1 MDTTSIVFRLTTI
14 VRSLKVLDIAVAVAG
29 VLAFHVAVGETRRR
43 FKTTQLRGPPVSSF
57 IFGAGKD
64 VLDSPDSGEVYEA
77 WAQEYGV
84 AYEVP
89 LALGKKKIILCDPK
103 AIAHFFAGD
112 TSTYGHTALDKVTLE
127 RSVGKG
133 ILWAMGENHRR
144 QRRSMSPA
152 FTYASIGKLT
162 PVFYNCVYKV
172 KAGWDEIIDANDED
186 SAIIEVAQW
195 MNHLSLD
202 SVGLAGFSH
211 DFGALDGKKAPVT
224 QVFEAFQDSSK
235 RNDMSSGVFL
245 LLQVFPALVYIPS
258 PRMRL
263 VRELHYAMVDVCN
276 AMLDK
281 TKKEKEAGALAGR
294 EKSII
299 EVLVQAEGTDSAF
312 YATREE
318 ALGSGNLMKALL
330 IAAYE
335 SSAINLV
342 WALVELA
349 RNPDVQ
355 TTLREE
361 LLACRADPTYE
372 QLNKGLPYLD
382 AVAHETLRLH
392 PSIPDFER
400 IAEKDDVIPLS
411 EPVHTKAGEV
421 LDSIRVAAGTL
432 VAISTPSVNRSAAI
446 WGIDAKEFRPERWI
460 DKDGI
465 TKKAQEI
472 QGHRHLLS
480 FGDGPRMCI
489 GKGIAL
495 TMFKVVLSVL
505 MKNYVLEMRDG
516 PNTKIEMGRALSVR
530 PKVAGEQGARLPLRV
545 RRYEG

>member
-1 MDTTSIVFRLTTI
+1 MDTTPIVLRVATI
-14 VRSLKVLDIAVAVAG
+14 IHSLSAVNVAAILVG
-29 VLAFHVAVGETRRR
+29 IFAFHAAARETRRR
-43 FKTTQLRGPPVSSF
+43 FKTTKLRGPLPSSF

-64 VLDSPDSGEVYEA
+64 VLDSPDTGEVFEA

-84 AYEVP
+84 VYEVP
-89 LALGKKKIILCDPK
+89 LALGRKKVILCDPK
-103 AIAHFFAGD
+103 AVAHFFAGD
-112 TSTYGHTALDKVTLE
+112 TRTYGHTALDKVTLE

-133 ILWAMGENHRR
+133 ILWAMGEDHRR

-152 FTYASIGKLT
+152 FTYTSIGKLT
-162 PVFYNCVYKV
+162 PVFYNCIYKV
-172 KAGWDEIIDANDED
+172 KAAWDGIIGMSGEEGAVIEI
-186 SAIIEVAQW
+186 SQW

-202 SVGLAGFSH
+202 SIGLAGFSH
-211 DFGALDGKKAPVT
+211 DFGALDGRKAPVT
-224 QVFEAFQDSSK
+224 RIFEAFQESSK

-245 LLQVFPALVYIPS
+245 LLQVFPMLVYIPS

-276 AMLDK
+276 AMLDQ
-281 TKKEKEAGALAGR
+281 TKKEKEAGALDGR
-294 EKSII
+294 ERSII
-299 EVLVQAEGTDSAF
+299 EVLVQAEGTDTAF

-318 ALGSGNLMKALL
+318 ALAQMKALL

-349 RNPDVQ
+349 RNPEIQ
-355 TTLREE
+355 ITLREE
-361 LLACRADPTYE
+361 LLTCREDPTYE
-372 QLNKGLPYLD
+372 QLNKGFPYLD

-400 IAEKDDVIPLS
+400 IAEEDDVIPLS
-411 EPVHTKAGEV
+411 EPVRTKTGGV
-421 LDSIRVAAGTL
+421 VDCIRVAAGTL
-432 VAISTPSVNRSAAI
+432 VGISTPSINRSTAI
-446 WGIDAKEFRPERWI
+446 WGVDAKKFRPERWI
-460 DKDGI
+460 EKDGI
-465 TKKAQEI
+465 AKKAQEV

-495 TMFKVVLSVL
+495 AMFKVVFSVL
-505 MKNYVLEMRDG
+505 VKNYVFEMRDG
-516 PNTKIEMGRALSVR
+516 PDTRIEMGRALSVR

-545 RRYEG
+545 KRHEG

>member
-1 MDTTSIVFRLTTI
+1 MDTTSIVLRLAAI
-14 VRSLKVLDIAVAVAG
+14 LHSLNPVVSAVFLAGIFASHAAVR
-29 VLAFHVAVGETRRR
+29 ETRRR
-43 FKTTQLRGPPVSSF
+43 FKTTKLRGPPPSSF

-64 VLDSPDSGEVYEA
+64 VLDSPEPGDVYEA
-77 WAQEYGV
+77 WSQEYGV
-84 AYEVP
+84 VYEVP
-89 LALGKKKIILCDPK
+89 LALGKKKVILCDPK
-103 AIAHFFAGD
+103 AVAHFFAGD
-112 TSTYGHTALDKVTLE
+112 TRTYGHTALDKVTLE

-162 PVFYNCVYKV
+162 PVFYDCVYKV
-172 KAGWDEIIDANDED
+172 KAAWDGIIGANGED
-186 SAIIEVAQW
+186 GAVIDVSQW

-211 DFGALDGKKAPVT
+211 DFGALDGKKASVT
-224 QVFEAFQDSSK
+224 RVFEAFQDSSK

-245 LLQVFPALVYIPS
+245 LLQVFPILVYIPS
-258 PRMRL
+258 PRMKL

-276 AMLDK
+276 DMLDK
-281 TKKEKEAGALAGR
+281 TKKEKEAGALDGR

-299 EVLVQAEGTDSAF
+299 EVLVQAERADTAF

-318 ALGSGNLMKALL
+318 AVAQMKALL

-335 SSAINLV
+335 SSAVNLV

-349 RNPDVQ
+349 RNPEVQ
-355 TTLREE
+355 ATLREE
-361 LLACRADPTYE
+361 LLDCHGDPTYE

-382 AVAHETLRLH
+382 AIAHETLRLH
-392 PSIPDFER
+392 SSIPDFER
-400 IAEKDDVIPLS
+400 IAEEDDVIPLS
-411 EPVHTKAGEV
+411 EPVHTKTGEV
-421 LDSIRVAAGTL
+421 VDSIRVAAGTL
-432 VAISTPSVNRSAAI
+432 VGISTPSINRSTAI
-446 WGIDAKEFRPERWI
+446 WGVHAKEFRPKRWI
-460 DKDGI
+460 EKDGI
-465 TKKAQEI
+465 AKKAQEV

-505 MKNYVLEMRDG
+505 VKNYVFEMRDG
-516 PNTKIEMGRALSVR
+516 PNTVIEMGRALSVR

-545 RRYEG
+545 KRYEG

>member
-1 MDTTSIVFRLTTI
+1 MAMDTTAIVLRLATI
-14 VRSLKVLDIAVAVAG
+14 IHSLSAVNVAAILVG
-29 VLAFHVAVGETRRR
+29 ILAFRAAIRETRKR
-43 FKTTQLRGPPVSSF
+43 FKTTKLRGPPPSSF

-64 VLDSPDSGEVYEA
+64 VLDSPDTGEVYEA
-77 WAQEYGV
+77 WAQEYGAV
-84 AYEVP
+84 YEVP
-89 LALGKKKIILCDPK
+89 LALGRKKVLLCDPK
-103 AIAHFFAGD
+103 AVAHFFAGD
-112 TSTYGHTALDKVTLE
+112 TRIYGHTALDKVTLE

-133 ILWAMGENHRR
+133 ILWAMGEDHRR

-152 FTYASIGKLT
+152 FTYTSIGKLT
-162 PVFYNCVYKV
+162 PLFYNCVYKV
-172 KAGWDEIIDANDED
+172 KAAWDGIIGMSGEEGAV
-186 SAIIEVAQW
+186 IEVSQW

-202 SVGLAGFSH
+202 SIGLAGFSH
-211 DFGALDGKKAPVT
+211 DFGALDGRKAPVT
-224 QVFEAFQDSSK
+224 RIFEAFQESSK

-245 LLQVFPALVYIPS
+245 LLQVFPMLVYIPS

-276 AMLDK
+276 AILDQ
-281 TKKEKEAGALAGR
+281 TKKEKEAGALDGR

-299 EVLVQAEGTDSAF
+299 EVLVQAEGTDTAF

-318 ALGSGNLMKALL
+318 ALAQMKALL

-349 RNPDVQ
+349 RNPEIQ

-361 LLACRADPTYE
+361 LLTCREDPTYE
-372 QLNKGLPYLD
+372 QLNKGFPYLD

-400 IAEKDDVIPLS
+400 IAEEDDVIPLS
-411 EPVHTKAGEV
+411 EPVRTKTGEV
-421 LDSIRVAAGTL
+421 VDCIHVAAGTL
-432 VAISTPSVNRSAAI
+432 VGISTPSINRSTAI
-446 WGIDAKEFRPERWI
+446 WGANAKKFRPERWI
-460 DKDGI
+460 ERDGI
-465 TKKAQEI
+465 AKKAQEV

-495 TMFKVVLSVL
+495 AMFKVVFSVL
-505 MKNYVLEMRDG
+505 VKNYVFEMRDG
-516 PNTKIEMGRALSVR
+516 PDTKIELGRALSVR

-545 RRYEG
+545 KRYEG